1 MILMYKIS
9 ENVYKND
16 SKDVIVM
23 HIIAQTFLV
32 EYKIGPELLL
42 LLLRIM
48 SDDVSL
54 LSMTSKTAQIGR
66 LLLWLLE
73 LA

>member
-1 MILMYKIS
+1 
-9 ENVYKND
+9 
-16 SKDVIVM
+16 M
-23 HIIAQTFLV
+23 HIIAQTCLV

-54 LSMTSKTAQIGR
+54 LSMTSKTTQIGR
-66 LLLWLLE
+66 LLLFDCWNWHKSSL
-73 LA
+73 

>member
-1 MILMYKIS
+1 
-9 ENVYKND
+9 
-16 SKDVIVM
+16 M

-32 EYKIGPELLL
+32 EYKIGPKLLL

-54 LSMTSKTAQIGR
+54 LSMTSKTS
-66 LLLWLLE
+66 
-73 LA
+73 

>member
-1 MILMYKIS
+1 
-9 ENVYKND
+9 
-16 SKDVIVM
+16 M
-23 HIIAQTFLV
+23 HIIAQTCLV

-66 LLLWLLE
+66 LLL
-73 LA
+73 